1 MAEFCAELGVSS
13 ADVKALDRAPVL
25 IWGSVS
31 ASKLTLVGRTQLLM
45 VVGLSTPVLAGS
57 QQGCSQ
63 LLEVTPLPCHMA
75 PPSLTPGME
84 TLLPC

>member
-1 MAEFCAELGVSS
+1 MAKFCAELGVSS
-13 ADVKALDRAPVL
+13 ADVKALARAPVL

-31 ASKLTLVGRTQLLM
+31 ASELTLVGRTQFLM

-63 LLEVTPLPCHMA
+63 LLEVTHRPCHMA
-75 PPSLTPGME
+75 PPSPTPGTE